1 MITQQLGETNMKKFK
16 LKDLNPELMK
26 SLISLKT
33 KDEIVAFA
41 NKNNLEIS
49 DKQVEKLIQIA
60 GQASTLS
67 AEELDKVVGGG
78 WHGNPWFETS

>member
-1 MITQQLGETNMKKFK
+1 MKKFK
-16 LKDLNPELMK
+16 LKDLSPELMK

-33 KDEIVAFA
+33 KDEIFAFA

-60 GQASTLS
+60 EQASSLS
-67 AEELDKVVGGG
+67 AEDLDKVVGGG

>member
-1 MITQQLGETNMKKFK
+1 MKKFK

-60 GQASTLS
+60 GQVSTLS

>member
-1 MITQQLGETNMKKFK
+1 MKKFK
-16 LKDLNPELMK
+16 LKDLSPELMK

-33 KDEIVAFA
+33 KDEIFAFA

-60 GQASTLS
+60 GQVSTLS

>member
-1 MITQQLGETNMKKFK
+1 MKKFK
-16 LKDLNPELMK
+16 LKDLSPELMR

-33 KDEIVAFA
+33 KDEILAFA

-60 GQASTLS
+60 GQVSTLS

>member
-1 MITQQLGETNMKKFK
+1 MKKFK

-60 GQASTLS
+60 GQGSTLS

>member
-1 MITQQLGETNMKKFK
+1 MKTQQLGETNMKKFK
-16 LKDLNPELMK
+16 LKDLNPELMR
-26 SLISLKT
+26 SLISLMT

-60 GQASTLS
+60 GQASSLS
-67 AEELDKVVGGG
+67 AEDLDKVVGGG

>member
-1 MITQQLGETNMKKFK
+1 MKKFK
-16 LKDLNPELMK
+16 LKDLTPELMK

-67 AEELDKVVGGG
+67 AE
-78 WHGNPWFETS
+78 

>member
-1 MITQQLGETNMKKFK
+1 MKKFK

-49 DKQVEKLIQIA
+49 DKQVEKLIQI
-60 GQASTLS
+60 
-67 AEELDKVVGGG
+67 V
-78 WHGNPWFETS
+78 

>member
-1 MITQQLGETNMKKFK
+1 MKKFK
-16 LKDLNPELMK
+16 LKDLSPELMR

-60 GQASTLS
+60 GQVSTLS

>member
-1 MITQQLGETNMKKFK
+1 MKKFK
-16 LKDLNPELMK
+16 LKDLNPELIR

-60 GQASTLS
+60 GQVSTLS